1 MGKRSADV
9 RIKRP
14 ELVMVEGMRQQMKE
28 VGKLSRQVFPPGVS
42 SQALVLPRVRLWLC
56 QSLNLCSSVSCIS
69 RLFTLELRT
78 SPS

>member
-28 VGKLSRQVFPPGVS
+28 VGKLSRQVFPSWVF
-42 SQALVLPRVRLWLC
+42 SQALMLPRV
-56 QSLNLCSSVSCIS
+56 SSGFV
-69 RLFTLELRT
+69 RA
-78 SPS
+78 